1 MIVSN
6 TLGYGAGMFANS
18 MTNTAKTLYMTP
30 RDIKLQGWARD
41 KLPIS
46 QNYWIGSSV
55 AGNVAGNVAGT
66 VVPYFY

>member
-1 MIVSN
+1 
-6 TLGYGAGMFANS
+6 MFANS

-55 AGNVAGNVAGT
+55 AGNVAGT